1 MKITTKVRAT
11 LIAAAV
17 IAGVGAATGG
27 VALAS
32 TDPTP
37 STAAPQDTTAVLNQ
51 MDTMMQQMV
60 QQLPADQ
67 RAAATQLHAQMRPNM
82 QKMLTGGMSGM
93 SGMSGMG
100 QMNSTHPMT
109 GQSLRR
115 MPFAPLSVLGKDRTH
130 EPRAHPGDR

>member
-109 GQSLRR
+109 G
-115 MPFAPLSVLGKDRTH
+115 
-130 EPRAHPGDR
+130 